1 MKMSGG
7 FSRKQF
13 LINPFRYRGFSQRDV
28 RHYCRSA
35 VVSHYM
41 ARGERDKGTGSP
53 LFSSTIVFKKLVNIE
68 LNLLFK
74 KIRRKKEKKKEKP

>member
-1 MKMSGG
+1 
-7 FSRKQF
+7 
-13 LINPFRYRGFSQRDV
+13 
-28 RHYCRSA
+28 
-35 VVSHYM
+35 M